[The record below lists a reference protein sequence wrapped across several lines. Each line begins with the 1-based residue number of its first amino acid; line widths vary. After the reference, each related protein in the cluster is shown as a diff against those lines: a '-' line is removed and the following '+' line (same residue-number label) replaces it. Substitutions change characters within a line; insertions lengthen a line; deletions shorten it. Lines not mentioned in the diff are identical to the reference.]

1 MKVKE
6 CMCKEVE
13 SINPNTSIKE
23 CAKIMS
29 DNHIGCVPVCNEQK
43 EVVGIITDRDLLL
56 RAVACDKDI
65 NTTKASDIMT
75 CNVYCCSSDTDV
87 KEAEKIMS
95 TEKIRR
101 IPIVDNN
108 KIVGI
113 LTLGD
118 ISQASDINK
127 NDVCTTLKDI
137 CSNQTKNAE

>member
-43 EVVGIITDRDLLL
+43 KVVGIITDRDLLL

-87 KEAEKIMS
+87 KEAENIMS

>member
-6 CMCKEVE
+6 CMCNEVE

-87 KEAEKIMS
+87 KEAENIMS

>member
-43 EVVGIITDRDLLL
+43 KVVGIITDRDLLL

-87 KEAEKIMS
+87 KEAENIMS

-137 CSNQTKNAE
+137 CSIQTKNAE

>member
-56 RAVACDKDI
+56 RTVACDKDI

-87 KEAEKIMS
+87 KEAENIMS

>member
-87 KEAEKIMS
+87 KEAENIMS

-118 ISQASDINK
+118 ISQASYINK

>member
-75 CNVYCCSSDTDV
+75 CNAYCCSSDTDV
-87 KEAEKIMS
+87 KEAENIMS